1 MKVYPE
7 NYGESID
14 TKQDKESE
22 LLYTSRQ
29 VSNPDCIINNSIPSP
44 QIKIENLV
52 GMQTKVYK
60 KLESKGITVLMT
72 IITIYS
78 LYGDD
83 IRISFTSKNS
93 DIIFFSLATVCCFL
107 FLLEIFMMFYAKK
120 HYRWSF
126 YFWLDI
132 LATISL
138 IPDIG
143 WLWES
148 IVGINMS
155 GGNLKTKKV
164 QNAIKASRLG
174 TRTSKVVRFIRMF
187 RLFRIVKLYKN
198 AQMLKGNEDFEEE
211 EADDYEKDNS
221 GQAMYVGEKLSEL
234 VTKRVISIV
243 LVMLM
248 ILPLF
253 DSDFYVSNF
262 NWENDL
268 IIINELIGKNS
279 FEKVKN
285 IFIELQTSTQ
295 YPLIHF
301 LYEDNGS
308 DYIWDSGIDYNDLRY
323 EEIYYSSQNTTIAI
337 FDLRQSSQLIG
348 ILDISRTIFVTL
360 MFSLGT
366 LFFSRDLEK
375 KIINPIKNMIARI
388 QMISQTLDFNLSH
401 QKTKTQHLKTSKFS
415 FCKDNSKEYLQEI
428 VFIEKTIMQIGI
440 LLVLVF
446 GEAGARIIRNSL
458 SLEGELILCDEGVK
472 IYAIFC
478 FCDIRNFTDITEELQ
493 EEVMLFIN
501 EIAYII
507 HMYAYIYQGAAN
519 KNVGDAF
526 LLVWKVAEN
535 TDECLAIDLQISSDL
550 AVLSLVKMI
559 TGIRKSPFL
568 LKYRQNLKLNAR
580 MTDFDIKI
588 GFGLHMGWAIEGPIG
603 SEYKIDPTYLSPHV
617 NAVAFLENLT
627 KYYGI
632 QCVISENVYQFLSKP
647 LRDKCRNIDRM
658 AQYEFEEIFNIYC
671 FDVNV
676 LKITSGGYKDRARK
690 KIDRKMQK
698 IRRLIKGDASVAYA
712 ITASSKS
719 FQTMTYDFTEDFYNT
734 FAKAL
739 NFYFDGLWQNSRIA
753 FNDVL
758 NIMPHD
764 GPSLTILNYMKN
776 YNYISPGSWKGV
788 RIANNF

>member
-1 MKVYPE
+1 MKIYPE

-22 LLYTSRQ
+22 LLYTSRRA
-29 VSNPDCIINNSIPSP
+29 SNPDCIINNSIPSP
-44 QIKIENLV
+44 QIKIETLV

-60 KLESKGITVLMT
+60 KLESKSITILMT
-72 IITIYS
+72 IVTIYS
-78 LYGDD
+78 LFGDD
-83 IRISFTSKNS
+83 IRIAFTSKNS
-93 DIIFFSLATVCCFL
+93 DNAFFSLATVCCFL
-107 FLLEIFMMFYAKK
+107 FVLEIIMMFYAKK
-120 HYRWSF
+120 PYRWSF
-126 YFWLDI
+126 YFWLDV

-155 GGNLKTKKV
+155 GGNLRTKKV

-211 EADDYEKDNS
+211 DDDYEKDS
-221 GQAMYVGEKLSEL
+221 GQVMYVGEKLSEL
-234 VTKRVISIV
+234 VTKRVVSIV

-253 DSDFYVSNF
+253 DSEFYVPSF

-279 FEKVKN
+279 FEKVCN
-285 IFIELQTSTQ
+285 IFIDLQSSTQ

-323 EEIYYSSQNTTIAI
+323 EEIYYSSQNSTVAI

-348 ILDISRTIFVTL
+348 ILDICRTIFVTL

-375 KIINPIKNMIARI
+375 KIINPIKNMISKI
-388 QMISQTLDFNLSH
+388 QIISQTLDFNFSKH
-401 QKTKTQHLKTSKFS
+401 KTKTQHLNTSKFS
-415 FCKDNSKEYLQEI
+415 FCKGNSKEYLQEI
-428 VFIEKTIMQIGI
+428 AFIEKTIMQIGI

-446 GEAGARIIRNSL
+446 GEAGTRIIRNSL
-458 SLEGELILCDEGVK
+458 SLEGELILCDEGIK

-478 FCDIRNFTDITEELQ
+478 FCDVRNFTDITEVLQ

-507 HMYAYIYQGAAN
+507 HMYAYVYQGAAN

-535 TDECLAIDLQISSDL
+535 TDECLAIDLQLSSDL
-550 AVLSLVKMI
+550 AVLSLAKMLA
-559 TGIRKSPFL
+559 GIRKSPFL
-568 LKYRQNLKLNAR
+568 VKYRQNAKLNSR
-580 MTDFDIKI
+580 MADFDIKI

-617 NAVAFLENLT
+617 NAVVYMESLS
-627 KYYGI
+627 KYYGVLCI
-632 QCVISENVYQFLSKP
+632 VSENVYQFLSKP

-658 AQYEFEEIFNIYC
+658 AQYDFEEVLNIYC

-676 LKITSGGYKDRARK
+676 MKISSKAHKDRARK
-690 KIDRKMQK
+690 NINRKMQK
-698 IRRLIKGDASVAYA
+698 IRRLFKGDTSVAYS
-712 ITASSKS
+712 ITTSSKS
-719 FQTMTYDFTEDFYNT
+719 FNTMTCDFTEEFYNVY
-734 FAKAL
+734 AKAV
-739 NFYFDGLWQNSRIA
+739 NFYFDGLWQNARFA
-753 FNDVL
+753 FNEVL
-758 NIMPHD
+758 KLMPFD
-764 GPSLTILNYMKN
+764 GPSLAILNYMEN

-788 RIANNF
+788 RIVNSF